1 MPRPKKRQ
9 RVGYTNALK
18 RKPTQYVTLSELK
31 FPLPGPWVVVTDAI
45 DPKKT
50 INLRRAF
57 PLRMWSDS
65 IFQGPDDT
73 PTSTDGLRRSLKM
86 EPSRIATLL
95 PFLEKI
101 EEVKQLGHI
110 VGGHGLLRSLK
121 GCPQQC

>member
-1 MPRPKKRQ
+1 M
-9 RVGYTNALK
+9 
-18 RKPTQYVTLSELK
+18 
-31 FPLPGPWVVVTDAI
+31 VVTDAI
-45 DPKKT
+45 DPTK
-50 INLRRAF
+50 IPNLRRTF

-86 EPSRIATLL
+86 EPSRIAALL
-95 PFLEKI
+95 PFLEKT

-121 GCPQQC
+121 RCPQQGLHTDYFSMPEKVKVKGMVLPYS